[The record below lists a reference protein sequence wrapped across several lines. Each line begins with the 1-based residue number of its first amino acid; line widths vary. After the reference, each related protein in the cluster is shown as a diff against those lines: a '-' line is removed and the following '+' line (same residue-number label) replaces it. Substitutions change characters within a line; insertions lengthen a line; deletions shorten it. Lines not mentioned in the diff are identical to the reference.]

1 MTMEAINFVIDEGV
15 ATLTLNNPA
24 RKNVLDVATRREI
37 GEAAALVRRDR
48 AIRALILAGAGGVF
62 SAGGDLR
69 NIATVG
75 LDSEGWRNR
84 LLDNHVGLGEL
95 LMLDIPVIA
104 AVDGVAYGA
113 GFSLALTADFI
124 LCSPQARFC
133 MSFLRIGGVPDYGA
147 FYTLPRIVGAQRA
160 KEIILSAREVGAEEA
175 LRLGLVM
182 EIHAVDSL
190 LVRARAIADS
200 FVQAPPTAVSL
211 AKRAVN
217 MSLGSDLQT
226 MLELEAS
233 AQGVAFTTEYHREAV
248 ARFLR
253 KEPALFQWPNNS

>member
-1 MTMEAINFVIDEGV
+1 MEAINFVIEEGV
-15 ATLTLNNPA
+15 ATLTLNNPT
-24 RKNVLDVATRREI
+24 RKNVLDIPTRKEI
-37 GEAAALVRRDR
+37 GEAVAVVRRNR
-48 AIRALILAGAGGVF
+48 AIRALILTGAGGIF

-75 LDSEGWRNR
+75 LNNEGWRNR
-84 LLDNHVGLGEL
+84 LLDNHVGLSEL
-95 LMLDIPVIA
+95 LTLDIPVIA
-104 AVDGVAYGA
+104 AVDGVAFGA

-147 FYTLPRIVGAQRA
+147 FYTLPRIVGTQRA
-160 KEIILSAREVGAEEA
+160 KEIILSAREVSAEEA
-175 LRLGLVM
+175 LRLGIVM
-182 EIHAVDSL
+182 EIHAADNL
-190 LVRARAIADS
+190 LARARAMAAS

-211 AKRAVN
+211 AKRAVSL
-217 MSLGSDLQT
+217 SLGSDLQT

-233 AQGVAFTTEYHREAV
+233 AQALAFGTDYHREAV

-253 KEPALFQWPNNS
+253 KEPALFHWPNND